1 MTKRLLL
8 LTTLFTFLAGSTF
21 AQLFTGLRSSPY
33 GGVTNVNWNP
43 AIADSRFIADVN
55 LISFG
60 ANVGNNYVGI
70 DRNTFLKK
78 NYIDSDKDFQDTYL
92 KERLNGRNKAAFVG
106 MQVQGPLSFMCS
118 WGKGENKN
126 KNAFAFSYNFNYV
139 FNADKVDE
147 TFARIAYMG
156 VGYKAEQALSFLGK
170 GLSNA
175 NINTRTQA
183 WMDYGFTYSRVAY
196 DKGEHMVKV
205 GGTLKLLQGL
215 AGGYAYVKD
224 LKYRWEGYDTL
235 SIFQTQ
241 AQYAY
246 SQGLVSSKGYPVDDI
261 SGYAKNLFNFS
272 YALPSVGVDFGAV
285 YEWRPKKDKYKYQ
298 MDCQDEW
305 RFDQNRYT
313 LAAGI
318 SVIDLGGIRYKKG
331 EYSGNFTADI
341 QNWRVKD
348 AKFPDGLQSIDDT
361 IRTRFT
367 VANDGKKT
375 FTMWLPTRINMF
387 LDYNIAYGF
396 GLNLSGVISPNMAPN
411 RNMVHNTSSI
421 TFTPKYDHAWFGAYI
436 PMTYDAL
443 GNFSLGTT
451 LRMGPLIVGTQ
462 DLLGLFAKKFVY
474 NADIHV
480 ALKVTIPYAKKRDRD
495 KDGVSNK
502 KDLCKKEKGTCA
514 SQGCPDRDGDGI
526 TDSEDQCPDN
536 PGPKEYKGC
545 PDTDGDGVVDMKDS
559 CVTEKGLAEFYG
571 CPDRDSDRI
580 PDKLDECPD
589 TPGVPEFNGCPDR
602 DKDGVPDRTDLCPD
616 VPGDKNHFGCP
627 DTDGDG
633 TYDNEDKC
641 IQTAG
646 PKENLGCPWP
656 DKDGDGVFDKD
667 DACPTI
673 AGLPENKGCPKLEKK
688 ELETIK
694 YAFENLE
701 FETGKDIIRKSSY
714 PSLNALASLLV
725 SKPNYGLRI
734 EGHTDNVGS
743 DEKNLILSQKRSD
756 AVKNYLTKKGVSA
769 TYLET
774 YGYGET
780 KPIATNET
788 PEGRQKNRRVEMTIT
803 FH

>member
-1 MTKRLLL
+1 MNKRLLL
-8 LTTLFTFLAGSTF
+8 IPAILILFTGLVK
-21 AQLFTGLRSSPY
+21 AQFFTGLRSSPY

-55 LISFG
+55 LFSAG
-60 ANVGNNYVGI
+60 VNVGNNYVGV

-78 NYIDSDKDFQDTYL
+78 GYVQSGVNFQDTYL
-92 KERLNGRNKAAFVG
+92 KERLNGRNKAAYVG
-106 MQVQGPLSFMCS
+106 MQIQGPLSFMCS

-139 FNADKVDE
+139 FNLDKVDQ
-147 TFARIAYMG
+147 TFARIAYLG
-156 VGYKAEQALSFLGK
+156 VGNKAQDALGFLGK
-170 GLSNA
+170 GLTNA
-175 NINTRTQA
+175 NINTRTNA
-183 WMDYGFTYSRVAY
+183 WIDYGFTYSRVAY

-224 LKYRWEGYDTL
+224 LNYRWENFDSI
-235 SIFQTQ
+235 SIFKAE

-246 SQGLVSSKGYPVDDI
+246 SEGLVTSKGYAAENIPD
-261 SGYAKNLFNFS
+261 YAKNLFNFS
-272 YALPSVGVDFGAV
+272 NAPPSVGVDFGAI
-285 YEWRPKKDKYKYQ
+285 YEWRPNKDKYKYQ
-298 MDCQDEW
+298 MDCKDEW

-313 LAAGI
+313 LAAGF
-318 SVIDLGGIRYKKG
+318 SVIDLGGIRYKRG
-331 EYSGNFTADI
+331 QYSGNFTADI
-341 QNWRVKD
+341 ENWKVSD

-361 IRTRFT
+361 IKARFIFKED
-367 VANDGKKT
+367 NKKT
-375 FTMWLPTRINMF
+375 FTMWLPTRINLF

-396 GLNLSGVISPNMAPN
+396 GVNLSGVISPNMAPN
-411 RNMVHNTSSI
+411 RNMVHHTSSV
-421 TFTPKYDHAWFGAYI
+421 TLTPKYDHAWFGAYI

-451 LRMGPLIVGTQ
+451 LRMGPLTVGTQ

-474 NADIHV
+474 NADVHV
-480 ALKVTIPYAKKRDRD
+480 ALKVTIPYQKKRDRD

-526 TDSEDQCPDN
+526 TDTEDQCPDN
-536 PGPKEYKGC
+536 PGPAEYKGC
-545 PDTDGDGVVDMKDS
+545 PDTDGDGVIDMRDS

-580 PDKLDECPD
+580 ADKLDECPD

-602 DKDGVPDRTDLCPD
+602 DKDGTPDKTDLCPD
-616 VPGDKNHFGCP
+616 VPGDKDHFGCP

-633 TYDNEDKC
+633 VYDNEDKC
-641 IQTAG
+641 IQTKG
-646 PKENLGCPWP
+646 DKENMGCPWA
-656 DKDGDGVFDKD
+656 DKDSDGVFDKD

-701 FETGKDIIRKSSY
+701 FETGKDVIRTSSY
-714 PSLNALASLLV
+714 PSLNSLAALLV
-725 SKPNYGLRI
+725 KKPSYGLKI

-743 DEKNLILSQKRSD
+743 DEKNMILSQKRAD
-756 AVKNYLTKKGVSA
+756 AVKKYLANKGVNT
-769 TYLET
+769 TYLDA

-780 KPIATNET
+780 KPIATNDT
-788 PEGRQKNRRVEMTIT
+788 PQGRQKNRRVEMTIT